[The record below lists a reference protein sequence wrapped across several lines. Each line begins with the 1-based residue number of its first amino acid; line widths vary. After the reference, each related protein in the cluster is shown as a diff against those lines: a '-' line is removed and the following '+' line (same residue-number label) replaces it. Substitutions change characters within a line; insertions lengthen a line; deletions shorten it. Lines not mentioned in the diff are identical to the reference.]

1 MVIEYSGEVI
11 RASLTDKREKYYE
24 GKVSHIFTVD
34 SIMILTVLNAIFNAK
49 MKKS

>member
-24 GKVSHIFTVD
+24 GKVRLLMFITLV
-34 SIMILTVLNAIFNAK
+34 N
-49 MKKS
+49 